1 MTGEPAITDDAGMI
15 ESADKSIGTVAGAAI
30 GGGYWMGNRR
40 G

>member
-15 ESADKSIGTVAGAAI
+15 ESADEGIGTVAGAAI
-30 GGGYWMGNRR
+30 GDGRWMGIRR